1 MSNFKRCFTKEEAE
15 IIKPYIKYLS
25 ESAKMSPKEIKNM
38 YEIMKPV
45 SVFRTP
51 ALKQM
56 AKNFKAKHPTEKLPK
71 CLKL

>member
-25 ESAKMSPKEIKNM
+25 ESTKMGSKEIETIYKM
-38 YEIMKPV
+38 MIQGCVY
-45 SVFRTP
+45 RTP
-51 ALKQM
+51 VLKQM

>member
-15 IIKPYIKYLS
+15 IIKTYIKYLS
-25 ESAKMSPKEIKNM
+25 ESTKMSSKEIKNM
-38 YEIMKPV
+38 YEIMIQGY
-45 SVFRTP
+45 VFRTP
-51 ALKQM
+51 VLKQM